1 MPELPEVE
9 TIVKTMGVSLLN
21 EQIKAINL
29 RYQPLLETGSEYPI
43 DVLVGESFVD
53 FKRRG
58 KYVWFELTNGY
69 NWIIHLRMEGKFHL
83 YDSQQ
88 RPNTHTHLT
97 FNTANHYVHYLD
109 TRKFSRMVVT
119 KHPEQFFESKRLG
132 YEPWDEKLTSE
143 YLKKKYSTIGRP
155 IKLVLL
161 DQAIFVGV
169 GNIYAD
175 EILHD
180 IRVHP
185 LTPAKMISTIKLSQL
200 ILSARRIL
208 ENAIQAGGTTI
219 RSYTSGLNVHGRF
232 QIQLAAYGQGGKPC
246 PRCGTTMDRIV
257 IGGRSSVFCPKC
269 QKVKR

>member
-97 FNTANHYVHYLD
+97 FNTKKPLC
-109 TRKFSRMVVT
+109 SL
-119 KHPEQFFESKRLG
+119 LG
-132 YEPWDEKLTSE
+132 Y
-143 YLKKKYSTIGRP
+143 KKVFENGGNKASGTI
-155 IKLVLL
+155 L
-161 DQAIFVGV
+161 
-169 GNIYAD
+169 
-175 EILHD
+175 
-180 IRVHP
+180 
-185 LTPAKMISTIKLSQL
+185 
-200 ILSARRIL
+200 
-208 ENAIQAGGTTI
+208 
-219 RSYTSGLNVHGRF
+219 
-232 QIQLAAYGQGGKPC
+232 
-246 PRCGTTMDRIV
+246 
-257 IGGRSSVFCPKC
+257 
-269 QKVKR
+269 